1 MNYSIRQLAG
11 LDPVDV
17 DGNGDPVYLDHVA
30 YPAVDPRDA
39 EPGPAPRYG
48 SRVPSRPQ
56 AEVDAILDAMIA
68 DLERLGELPF

>member
-11 LDPVDV
+11 LDPVAIDE
-17 DGNGDPVYLDHVA
+17 NNDPVYLDHVS
-30 YPAVDPRDA
+30 YPSGGPPDA
-39 EPGPAPRYG
+39 GPAPRYG

-68 DLERLGELPF
+68 DLARLDDLPF